1 MKLLLQIIL
10 IFNFDFIFQ
19 IQKLLME
26 LYHVVLDVK
35 NVHIVEEFYKCI
47 LVDIMEAHSVLLK
60 TSNEGPVDLSKVKN
74 AEASL
79 LLSIC
84 TLVEIGNIKHS
95 LIRVSFL

>member
-1 MKLLLQIIL
+1 
-10 IFNFDFIFQ
+10 
-19 IQKLLME
+19 ME

-60 TSNEGPVDLSKVKN
+60 TSDEDLDDSQEVKN

-84 TLVEIGNIKHS
+84 TLVEMGNIKHS
-95 LIRVSFL
+95 LIRVSVAGLVNLLCVRSFIIFFFQNFFI